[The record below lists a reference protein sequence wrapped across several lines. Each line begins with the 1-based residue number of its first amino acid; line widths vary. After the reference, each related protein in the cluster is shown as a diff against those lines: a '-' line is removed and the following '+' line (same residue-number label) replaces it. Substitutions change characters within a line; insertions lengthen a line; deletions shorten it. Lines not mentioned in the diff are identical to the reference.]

1 MRDLSSCSEV
11 SVPRLPVPLLLF
23 KQCILTLMFPQEL
36 LHDMTYVDAVTEPH
50 KHEMELLSIFM
61 GNTFP
66 LPF

>member
-1 MRDLSSCSEV
+1 
-11 SVPRLPVPLLLF
+11 
-23 KQCILTLMFPQEL
+23 MFPQEL

-66 LPF
+66 LHFCSPPWLLKRIKKFCEFRLEGARSTELR